1 MVANSSRVI
10 YGIPACGVAAAFAA
24 KVARMPA
31 VIIVVVF
38 AIRVRLDKLICLHSS
53 QWNSI
58 YLHDRLSHP
67 HIGLLN

>member
-1 MVANSSRVI
+1 MVAISSRVI

-38 AIRVRLDKLICLHSS
+38 AIRVRLDRLICLQNS
-53 QWNSI
+53 Q
-58 YLHDRLSHP
+58 
-67 HIGLLN
+67 